1 MSILVMIAPILAL
14 IFVITFVAGV
24 IVKQVKENIKEEN
37 LKQVKLQEHEAK
49 LNSVIPCTIL
59 RKENKSGNPFE
70 TEDLS
75 SIKILETKRNSSGEI
90 WVKYAY
96 ENIVKRGKYF
106 EDCPSYDSLE
116 NKLKLYPII
125 ELPKEQKHENW
136 NS

>member
-1 MSILVMIAPILAL
+1 MSILVMIVPILSL
-14 IFVITFVAGV
+14 IFVITFVAVV
-24 IVKQVKENIKEEN
+24 IIKHVKENIEEEN

-49 LNSVIPCTIL
+49 LNSVVPGTIL
-59 RKENKSGNPFE
+59 IKESKRGNPFKVA
-70 TEDLS
+70 DLS

-96 ENIVKRGKYF
+96 ENIVRPGRYF

-125 ELPKEQKHENW
+125 ELPKEQ
-136 NS
+136 

>member
-1 MSILVMIAPILAL
+1 MIVPILAL
-14 IFVITFVAGV
+14 IFVIAFVAVV
-24 IVKQVKENIKEEN
+24 IVRSVKENIKEEN

-49 LNSVIPCTIL
+49 LNSVIPGTIL

-70 TEDLS
+70 IEDLS

-106 EDCPSYDSLE
+106 EDWPSYDSLE
-116 NKLKLYPII
+116 NKLKLYSVI
-125 ELPKEQKHENW
+125 ELPKKQ
-136 NS
+136 

>member
-1 MSILVMIAPILAL
+1 MIVPILSL
-14 IFVITFVAGV
+14 IFVITFVTV
-24 IVKQVKENIKEEN
+24 VVVKGNRETAMLQNAKLKE
-37 LKQVKLQEHEAK
+37 QEAK
-49 LNSVIPCTIL
+49 LNSVIPGTIL
-59 RKENKSGNPFE
+59 IKESKIGNPFKVN
-70 TEDLS
+70 DLS

-96 ENIVKRGKYF
+96 ENIVIPGKYY
-106 EDCPSYDSLE
+106 EDYPAYDSLE

>member
-1 MSILVMIAPILAL
+1 MIVPILSL
-14 IFVITFVAGV
+14 IFVTTFVAVV
-24 IVKQVKENIKEEN
+24 IIKHVKENNEEEN

-49 LNSVIPCTIL
+49 LNSVVPGTIL
-59 RKENKSGNPFE
+59 IKESKRGNPFKVA
-70 TEDLS
+70 DLS

-96 ENIVKRGKYF
+96 ENIVKPGKYF

-125 ELPKEQKHENW
+125 ELPKEQ
-136 NS
+136 

>member
-1 MSILVMIAPILAL
+1 MIVPILAL

-24 IVKQVKENIKEEN
+24 VVKGIRESIKED
-37 LKQVKLQEHEAK
+37 LLQKAKLAEKETK
-49 LNSVIPCTIL
+49 LNSVIPGTIL

-96 ENIVKRGKYF
+96 ENIVKREEYF
-106 EDCPSYDSLE
+106 ESWPSYDSLE

-125 ELPKEQKHENW
+125 ELPKEK
-136 NS
+136 

>member
-1 MSILVMIAPILAL
+1 MIVPILSL

-49 LNSVIPCTIL
+49 LNSVVPGTIL
-59 RKENKSGNPFE
+59 IKESKRGNPFKVA
-70 TEDLS
+70 DLS

-96 ENIVKRGKYF
+96 ENIVRPGRYF

-125 ELPKEQKHENW
+125 ELPKEQ
-136 NS
+136 

>member
-1 MSILVMIAPILAL
+1 MIFPILAL
-14 IFVITFVAGV
+14 IFVITFVAFVVAKGNRETNMLQ
-24 IVKQVKENIKEEN
+24 IA
-37 LKQVKLQEHEAK
+37 KLQEKEVK
-49 LNSVIPCTIL
+49 LNSVIPGTIL